1 MLVIRTLPLISFKS
15 RTNMIVLPT
24 KPVPAESTNPSYL
37 VLYGLPKAGKT
48 SCVAQLPNN
57 LIIDLEGGS
66 KFIDALAIQARS
78 ITDLGEIAQAIRAK
92 NEEVGHNFY
101 KHITIDNATRLE
113 DICMSYACT
122 LYRKTELGKNW
133 KGDDVTTL
141 ARGAGY
147 KYLRDAV
154 KKVIDMFKDLCDEF
168 ILIGH
173 VKDSITDKDGQ
184 EVNAKEIDLVGK
196 LGRIICG
203 LADAVGYVY
212 RKENETHISF
222 KGGNGDSVLEA
233 RAKHIAGRDI
243 VIATGNE
250 DGSLTTYWD
259 KVYKPE

>member
-1 MLVIRTLPLISFKS
+1 MITLPTQK
-15 RTNMIVLPT
+15 
-24 KPVPAESTNPSYL
+24 VPATSTNPQYL

-48 SCVAQLPNN
+48 SAVAQLENN
-57 LIIDLEGGS
+57 LIVDLEGGS
-66 KFIDALAIQARS
+66 KFIDALAIQART
-78 ITDLGEIAQAIRAK
+78 INDLGEIAQAIRAK

-122 LYRKTELGKNW
+122 LYRQTELGKNW
-133 KGDDVTTL
+133 KGTDVTTL

-173 VKDSITDKDGQ
+173 VKDSITDKEGE

-196 LGRIICG
+196 LGKIVCG
-203 LADAVGYVY
+203 MADAVGYVY
-212 RKENETHISF
+212 RKDNETHISF
-222 KGGNGDSVLEA
+222 KSGGDGTIMEA
-233 RAKHIAGRDI
+233 RARHIAGRDI

-250 DGSLTTYWD
+250 DGSITTYWNR
-259 KVYKPE
+259 VYKPE

>member
-1 MLVIRTLPLISFKS
+1 MITLP
-15 RTNMIVLPT
+15 TT
-24 KPVPAESTNPSYL
+24 KVPATSTNPQYL

-48 SCVAQLPNN
+48 SAVAHLENN
-57 LIIDLEGGS
+57 LIVDLEGGS
-66 KFIDALAIQARS
+66 KFIDALAVQART
-78 ITDLGEIAQAIRAK
+78 INDLGEIAQAIRAK

-141 ARGAGY
+141 ARAAGY

-173 VKDSITDKDGQ
+173 VKDSLTDKDGQ

-196 LGRIICG
+196 LGKIICG
-203 LADAVGYVY
+203 MADAVGYVY
-212 RKENETHISF
+212 RKDNETHISF
-222 KGGNGDSVLEA
+222 KSGGDGTIMEA
-233 RAKHIAGRDI
+233 RARHIAGKDVI
-243 VIATGNE
+243 IATGNE
-250 DGSLTTYWD
+250 DGSITTYWD
-259 KVYKPE
+259 RVYKPEV

>member
-1 MLVIRTLPLISFKS
+1 MITLPTQK
-15 RTNMIVLPT
+15 
-24 KPVPAESTNPSYL
+24 VPATSTNPQYL

-48 SCVAQLPNN
+48 SAVAQLDNN
-57 LIIDLEGGS
+57 LIVDLEGGS
-66 KFIDALAIQARS
+66 KFIDALAVQART
-78 ITDLGEIAQAIRAK
+78 INDLGEIAQAIRAK

-173 VKDSITDKDGQ
+173 VKDSLTDKDGE

-196 LGRIICG
+196 LGKIICG
-203 LADAVGYVY
+203 MADAVGYVY
-212 RKENETHISF
+212 RKDSETHISF
-222 KGGNGDSVLEA
+222 RSGGDGTIMEA
-233 RAKHIAGRDI
+233 RARHIAGKDI

-250 DGSLTTYWD
+250 DGSITTYWD
-259 KVYKPE
+259 RVYKPE

>member
-1 MLVIRTLPLISFKS
+1 MLIIH
-15 RTNMIVLPT
+15 T
-24 KPVPAESTNPSYL
+24 KKVPATSTNPQYL

-48 SCVAQLPNN
+48 SAVAQLENN

-66 KFIDALAIQARS
+66 KFIDALAVQART
-78 ITDLGEIAQAIRAK
+78 INDLGEIAQAIRAK
-92 NEEVGHNFY
+92 NTEVGHNFY

-173 VKDSITDKDGQ
+173 VKDSITDKDGE

-196 LGRIICG
+196 LGKIICG
-203 LADAVGYVY
+203 MADAVGYVY
-212 RKENETHISF
+212 RKDNETHISF
-222 KGGNGDSVLEA
+222 KSGGDGTIMEA
-233 RAKHIAGRDI
+233 RARHIAGKDV

-250 DGSLTTYWD
+250 DGSITTYWD
-259 KVYKPE
+259 RVYKPEV

>member
-1 MLVIRTLPLISFKS
+1 MV
-15 RTNMIVLPT
+15 VLPT
-24 KPVPAESTNPSYL
+24 TKVPATSVNPQYL
-37 VLYGLPKAGKT
+37 ILYGLPKAGKT
-48 SCVAQLPNN
+48 SAVAQLADN

-66 KFIDALAIQARS
+66 KFIDALAVQART
-78 ITDLGEIAQAIRAK
+78 INDLGEIAQAIRAK
-92 NEEVGHNFY
+92 NTEVGHNFY
-101 KHITIDNATRLE
+101 KRITIDNATRLE

-154 KKVIDMFKDLCDEF
+154 KKVIDMFKELCDEF

-184 EVNAKEIDLVGK
+184 EVNAKEIDLIGK
-196 LGRIICG
+196 LGRIVCG

-212 RKENETHISF
+212 RKDNETHISF
-222 KGGNGDSVLEA
+222 KSGGDGTTMEA
-233 RAKHIAGRDI
+233 RARHLAGKDI

-259 KVYKPE
+259 RVYKSEV

>member
-1 MLVIRTLPLISFKS
+1 MITLP
-15 RTNMIVLPT
+15 TT
-24 KPVPAESTNPSYL
+24 KVPATSTNPQYL

-48 SCVAQLPNN
+48 SAVAQLENN
-57 LIIDLEGGS
+57 LIVDLEGGS
-66 KFIDALAIQARS
+66 KFIDALAVQART
-78 ITDLGEIAQAIRAK
+78 IKDLGEIAQAIRAK

-133 KGDDVTTL
+133 TGDDVTTL

-173 VKDSITDKDGQ
+173 VKDSLTDKEGQ
-184 EVNAKEIDLVGK
+184 EINAKEIDLVGK
-196 LGRIICG
+196 LGKIICG
-203 LADAVGYVY
+203 MADAVGYVY
-212 RKENETHISF
+212 RKDNETHISF
-222 KGGNGDSVLEA
+222 KSGGDGTIMEA
-233 RAKHIAGRDI
+233 RARHIAGKDI

-250 DGSLTTYWD
+250 DGSITTYWD
-259 KVYKPE
+259 RVYKPEV

>member
-1 MLVIRTLPLISFKS
+1 MITLPTQK
-15 RTNMIVLPT
+15 
-24 KPVPAESTNPSYL
+24 VPATSTNPQYL

-48 SCVAQLPNN
+48 SAVAQLENN

-66 KFIDALAIQARS
+66 KFIDALAVQART
-78 ITDLGEIAQAIRAK
+78 INDLGEIAQAIRAK
-92 NEEVGHNFY
+92 NDELGHNFY

-122 LYRKTELGKNW
+122 LYRQTELGKNW
-133 KGDDVTTL
+133 KGTDVTTL

-173 VKDSITDKDGQ
+173 VKDSITDKDGE

-196 LGRIICG
+196 LGKIICG
-203 LADAVGYVY
+203 MADAVGYVY
-212 RKENETHISF
+212 RKDNETHISF
-222 KGGNGDSVLEA
+222 KSGGDGTIMEA
-233 RAKHIAGRDI
+233 RARHIAGKDI
-243 VIATGNE
+243 VIATGND
-250 DGSLTTYWD
+250 DGSITTYWER
-259 KVYKPE
+259 VYKPEV

>member
-1 MLVIRTLPLISFKS
+1 MQGL
-15 RTNMIVLPT
+15 VLPT
-24 KPVPAESTNPSYL
+24 SKVPATSTNPQYL

-48 SCVAQLPNN
+48 SAVAQLDNN
-57 LIIDLEGGS
+57 LIVDLEGGS
-66 KFIDALAIQARS
+66 KFIDALAVQART
-78 ITDLGEIAQAIRAK
+78 IQDLGEIAQAIRAK

-122 LYRKTELGKNW
+122 LYRQTELGKNW
-133 KGDDVTTL
+133 KGTDVTTL

-196 LGRIICG
+196 LGKIICG
-203 LADAVGYVY
+203 MADAVGYVY
-212 RKENETHISF
+212 RRENETHISF
-222 KGGNGDSVLEA
+222 KSGGDGTIMEA
-233 RAKHIAGRDI
+233 RARHIAGKDI
-243 VIATGNE
+243 IIATGNE
-250 DGSLTTYWD
+250 DGSITTYWNR
-259 KVYKPE
+259 VYKPE